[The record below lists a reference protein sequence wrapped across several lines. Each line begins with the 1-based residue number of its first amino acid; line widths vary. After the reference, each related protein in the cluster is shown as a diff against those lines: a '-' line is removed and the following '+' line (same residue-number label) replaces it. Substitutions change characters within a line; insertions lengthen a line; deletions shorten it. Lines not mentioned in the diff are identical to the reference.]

1 MITEDLVPSAQIVDV
16 ERIRTD
22 LGDIDGLCTSIK
34 KYGLI
39 QPIVLGHLG
48 DEVTLIAGGRRLAAL
63 RRLNANLTLVH
74 GTHFVWKDEV
84 SAGEDKRLRFK
95 SMEIEEN
102 VKRKDLSW
110 QEEVEGKRQLLA
122 IMQTIHGIAKPGPT
136 FKDEKGFGTNRLAAM
151 LGEAQS
157 NTSRDLQLAE
167 AMSQIPGLK
176 NAETKAQA
184 FTQLKIL
191 GSVLQM
197 HRTATPVS
205 IDKPQLWTLYDRDFR
220 QKDGVT
226 WSVESESVDLIW
238 TDLPYGAD
246 LSTMSMKSGDGA
258 TFDDTKLNALRLL
271 PDIAKESFRVLRNDR
286 FAVFCFGFDIYSDL
300 VSELEIV
307 GFNVALVPFIWVK
320 NSKSTE
326 NPMSMYS
333 NAYEPILVARKGS
346 PIFHIPGQSNVFS
359 TPVVQDRLQVVQK
372 PVELVEKFL
381 RDMLA
386 PGATVVDWC
395 AGTGTTGVA
404 CHNLGMR
411 SILFEKSPS
420 MATIARA
427 RLGALK

>member
-1 MITEDLVPSAQIVDV
+1 MTEFVQTKAVVDS
-16 ERIRTD
+16 ERIRAD

-34 KYGLI
+34 KYGQI

-48 DEVTLIAGGRRLAAL
+48 DEITLVAGGRRLAAL
-63 RRLNANLTLVH
+63 RRLGVTVLKH
-74 GTHFVWKDEV
+74 GDNYVWRDEV
-84 SAGEDKRLRFK
+84 AAGEDKKLRFK

-110 QEEVEGKRQLLA
+110 QEQVEGKRQLLS
-122 IMQTIHGIAKPGPT
+122 IMQTIHGVAKPGPT

-167 AMSQIPGLK
+167 AMQQIPGLRS
-176 NAETKAQA
+176 AETKAQA

-191 GSVLQM
+191 GSVLDM
-197 HRTATPVS
+197 HRSATPV
-205 IDKPQLWTLYDRDFR
+205 DVNKPQTWEFHETDFR
-220 QKDGVT
+220 INEIKDT
-226 WSVESESVDLIW
+226 TIDLVW
-238 TDLPYGAD
+238 TDLPYGSD
-246 LSTMSMKSGDGA
+246 ITNMSMKSSSGA
-258 TFDDTKLNALRLL
+258 TFDDTLEEATSLLNH
-271 PDIAKESFRVLRNDR
+271 IACESFRVLRNDR
-286 FAVFCFGFDIYSDL
+286 FAVFCFGFSIYPIL
-300 VSELEIV
+300 VAALENA

-320 NSKSTE
+320 NTKSTE
-326 NPMSMYS
+326 NPLSMYS

-346 PIFHIPGQSNVFS
+346 PVFLIPGQSNVV
-359 TPVVQDRLQVVQK
+359 TIPVVQDRLQVVQK
-372 PVELVEKFL
+372 PTALVTKFL
-381 RDMLA
+381 RDMVA

-404 CHNLGMR
+404 AHEMGMR

-420 MATIARA
+420 MATIAKA